1 MGGLGDINLN
11 RKLNSQEIIF
21 IVIITFLASFITFG
35 IFFDNFVAEP
45 YQSPFVLGG
54 GSATISY
61 AGSHV
66 NVKKPILIFSN
77 FEKSLINKGVQK
89 VFGNN

>member
-1 MGGLGDINLN
+1 
-11 RKLNSQEIIF
+11 
-21 IVIITFLASFITFG
+21 
-35 IFFDNFVAEP
+35 
-45 YQSPFVLGG
+45 
-54 GSATISY
+54 
-61 AGSHV
+61 V